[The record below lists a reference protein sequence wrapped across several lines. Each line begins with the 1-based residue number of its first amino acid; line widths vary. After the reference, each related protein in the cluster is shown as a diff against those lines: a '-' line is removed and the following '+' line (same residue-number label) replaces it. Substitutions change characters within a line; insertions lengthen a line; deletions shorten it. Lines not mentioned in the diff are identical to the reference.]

1 MNLAQQEYL
10 KKFCE
15 GRGIDQETALQ
26 FEMVKGVMKQ
36 LENSK
41 SPEVKI
47 STESNVSCNC
57 S

>member
-1 MNLAQQEYL
+1 MNLAQIEYL

-15 GRGIDQETALQ
+15 GRGIDQDTALQ
-26 FEMVKGVMKQ
+26 YEVVKLVLKQ

-41 SPEVKI
+41 SPEVSKV
-47 STESNVSCNC
+47 TEQNISCNC

>member
-1 MNLAQQEYL
+1 MNLAQQDYL
-10 KKFCE
+10 KRFCE
-15 GRGIDQETALQ
+15 ARGIDQETALQ
-26 FEMVKGVMKQ
+26 YEMVKGVMKQ

-41 SPEVKI
+41 SPEAKF

>member
-10 KKFCE
+10 EKFCQNRE
-15 GRGIDQETALQ
+15 IDQETALQ
-26 FEMVKGVMKQ
+26 FAVVKGIMKQ

-47 STESNVSCNC
+47 STESNLSCNC